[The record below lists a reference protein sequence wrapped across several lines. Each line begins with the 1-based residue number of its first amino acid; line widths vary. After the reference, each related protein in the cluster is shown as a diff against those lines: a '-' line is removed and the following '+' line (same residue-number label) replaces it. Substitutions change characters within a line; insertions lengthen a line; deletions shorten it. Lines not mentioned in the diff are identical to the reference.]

1 VDREPVR
8 ESRFLGSVRPGTY
21 ALSGFTTATEGSSMQ
36 RRWQVQPN
44 GTGVLSREQL
54 IEALIDGAAILDIA
68 GGVLTCVVGRAPTN
82 LPGEMVMTGAVLEW
96 KDRTDAKPQPEATG
110 HVTETPAADPMAGQL
125 TVDDAL
131 EQTEPDGFDY
141 SKLPAEDVEEPQ
153 PAR

>member
-1 VDREPVR
+1 
-8 ESRFLGSVRPGTY
+8 
-21 ALSGFTTATEGSSMQ
+21 MQ

-68 GGVLTCVVGRAPTN
+68 GGVLSCVVGRAPTN

-96 KDRTDAKPQPEATG
+96 KDRTDAKPQPEPAAT
-110 HVTETPAADPMAGQL
+110 VTESAADPDPEAIPGQL

-131 EQTEPDGFDY
+131 ETGEPDGFDY
-141 SKLPAEDVEEPQ
+141 SKLEAEDVEEAEPV
-153 PAR
+153 R

>member
-1 VDREPVR
+1 MKRVGKRMLRRVGGPSIRPRKPV
-8 ESRFLGSVRPGTY
+8 SRLGPDGTY

-82 LPGEMVMTGAVLEW
+82 LPG
-96 KDRTDAKPQPEATG
+96 
-110 HVTETPAADPMAGQL
+110 
-125 TVDDAL
+125 
-131 EQTEPDGFDY
+131 
-141 SKLPAEDVEEPQ
+141 
-153 PAR
+153 

>member
-1 VDREPVR
+1 
-8 ESRFLGSVRPGTY
+8 
-21 ALSGFTTATEGSSMQ
+21 MQ

-68 GGVLTCVVGRAPTN
+68 G
-82 LPGEMVMTGAVLEW
+82 AVLEW
-96 KDRTDAKPQPEATG
+96 KDRTDAKPQPEPAAT
-110 HVTETPAADPMAGQL
+110 VTEPAAEPEPEAIPGQL

-131 EQTEPDGFDY
+131 EPDGFDY
-141 SKLPAEDVEEPQ
+141 SKLEAEDVEEPT

>member
-1 VDREPVR
+1 
-8 ESRFLGSVRPGTY
+8 
-21 ALSGFTTATEGSSMQ
+21 MQ

-68 GGVLTCVVGRAPTN
+68 GGVLSCVVGRAPTN

-96 KDRTDAKPQPEATG
+96 KDRTDAKPQPEPAAT
-110 HVTETPAADPMAGQL
+110 VTEAPAAIPGQL
-125 TVDDAL
+125 TVEDEL
-131 EQTEPDGFDY
+131 EATGEPDGFDY
-141 SKLPAEDVEEPQ
+141 SKLEAEDVEEPT